1 MGEHAIIL
9 DGLTVTN
16 RKSQR
21 ETRGSHNVKL
31 TAAVLSGLLLSSGAP
46 SFAETNAP
54 PGLGQAGAWVLPC
67 ALLDKQIRVGKVA
80 EGAEGIQAT
89 LCLGVF
95 TGIMAVNYISPPYL
109 PFCIGDNDSTIDFVR
124 IFLAFMAAHPEYR
137 TKNFGL
143 TVMVALGQV
152 HPKKECS

>member
-1 MGEHAIIL
+1 M
-9 DGLTVTN
+9 
-16 RKSQR
+16 
-21 ETRGSHNVKL
+21 KL
-31 TAAVLSGLLLSSGAP
+31 TTALISFLLLSSGGP

-54 PGLGQAGAWVLPC
+54 PGLGQAGSWVLPC
-67 ALLDKQIRVGKVA
+67 SLLDKQMRLQKVA
-80 EGAEGIQAT
+80 EGTEGLQAT
-89 LCLGVF
+89 LCLGAF

-109 PFCIGDNDSTIDFVR
+109 PFCISDNDSTIDFVR
-124 IFLAFMAAHPEYR
+124 TFLAFMAVHPEYR